1 MPTFAYQ
8 ARDHAGVPLSGML
21 VAPSAAEVMRNLRAD
36 GKYPVNVRLADSVV
50 DESGRVRGGLS
61 MSRKDL
67 INLSMQLAI
76 MVETGVT
83 LSDALDCVGQQM
95 QNPNVKK
102 IVLDISQQVQG
113 GSDFSSAL
121 QRHPRAFP
129 RIFVALM
136 SASEK
141 SGMMSRLLYRAN
153 QYLRDEY
160 ETIRRVRGALTYPII
175 MMLFAMSTTT
185 FLLAFVLPRFTAIY
199 IAKKAALP
207 VPTQILMVISDF
219 MVHQWA
225 PLVMGLITL
234 VVAVYMILQTKPG
247 ARAYYYCQLNIPILG
262 GMFRQLHLARGLR
275 MVGTMAGAGVN
286 LVDCVKTAHD
296 LCANIYFRELWD
308 QVSSQIQAGKQLS
321 DPMFHN
327 PLVPRSVSQMLH
339 SAERSGKLAAVMEQ
353 VAGYAEQELKEKIAD
368 LTKYIE
374 PLLIAVMGFIIGGVA
389 IALMLPI
396 FTISRVLA
404 H

>member
-1 MPTFAYQ
+1 MPTFAYT
-8 ARDHAGVPLSGML
+8 ARDHAGLPFNGTL
-21 VAPSAAEVMRNLRAD
+21 VAQSAAEVTRNLRAD
-36 GKYPVNVRLADSVV
+36 GKYPTSVRLADAVV
-50 DESGRVRGGLS
+50 DESGRVKGGLS
-61 MSRKDL
+61 MSRKEL
-67 INLSMQLAI
+67 LHFSMQLAI
-76 MVETGVT
+76 MIETGVT
-83 LSDALDCVGQQM
+83 LSEGLECLAAQALT
-95 QNPNVKK
+95 PNVKR
-102 IVLDISQQVQG
+102 IVQDVTQQVQG

-141 SGMMSRLLYRAN
+141 SGMMSKLLYRAN
-153 QYLRDEY
+153 AYLRDEY
-160 ETIRRVRGALTYPII
+160 ETVRRVRGALTYPII
-175 MMLFAMSTTT
+175 MLLFALSTTT

-199 IAKKAALP
+199 AAKKAALP
-207 VPTQILMVISDF
+207 APTQILMAISDF
-219 MVHQWA
+219 LMHQW
-225 PLVMGLITL
+225 PYLIMAILTL
-234 VVAVYMILQTKPG
+234 SILTYVTLQTKRG
-247 ARAYYYCQLNIPILG
+247 ARAFHYLQLHIPLLG
-262 GMFRQLHLARGLR
+262 GMFRQLHLSRGLR

-296 LCANIYFRELWD
+296 LCANTYFRDLWD
-308 QVSSQIQAGKQLS
+308 QVSQQIQAGKQLS
-321 DPMFHN
+321 EPMFKN
-327 PLVPRSVSQMLH
+327 TLVPRSISQMLH
-339 SAERSGKLAAVMEQ
+339 SAEKSGKLAGVMEQ
-353 VAGYAEQELKEKIAD
+353 VAGHAEQELKEKIAD